1 MAYHRMGGG
10 GRPGGFFCS
19 GVVPVSVFCAR
30 VSVQAEMASRRWQ
43 RSPSGWVEVDVECR
57 LRLASASIS
66 PPMAPSRST
75 EGRLICLAW
84 TLRAGIAD
92 RLGVRV
98 LCARA
103 WVTASTRLL
112 RAKRKGLLDQ
122 I

>member
-1 MAYHRMGGG
+1 MGRG
-10 GRPGGFFCS
+10 GRPGVFFPK
-19 GVVPVSVFCAR
+19 VVPVGVFCAQ
-30 VSVQAEMASRRWQ
+30 VSIQAEMASRRWQ

-98 LCARA
+98 LRARA